1 MNDIDGYQ
9 RGDDI
14 LREVSRIL
22 REECGADGIACRSS
36 ADHFLLMLPY
46 RTSLEIEQRCGHIVE
61 RTRRIVAA
69 GKPLSL
75 RIGICC
81 STDAPDAKTVTE
93 LTDRARIAKTQ
104 GRLMGAH
111 LCLFNASMRDAMLR
125 RADIER
131 AMEGALAAGEFFPLI
146 QPKFSTDGTRVLG
159 GEALVRWNRPG
170 QGIVNPGDFI
180 PLFEENGFIV
190 KLDEFMFE
198 CVCRMLRERLDAGLP
213 VVPISVNVSRVHLH
227 RPSFVPTYVRIK
239 NAYRIPDDLAEL
251 ELTENMVLE
260 DLDNAVTVID
270 ALRAAGFRS
279 SIDDFGSGQ
288 SSLNALKDLPVDVL
302 KLDRTFLL
310 EQARSNKE
318 EVIVRTVIDMA
329 RKLDMKTVMEGVE
342 TQEQLA
348 FLQSTSCDMIQG
360 FVFSRPIAVGD
371 FLDLVDRSG

>member
-1 MNDIDGYQ
+1 M
-9 RGDDI
+9 
-14 LREVSRIL
+14 
-22 REECGADGIACRSS
+22 
-36 ADHFLLMLPY
+36 
-46 RTSLEIEQRCGHIVE
+46 
-61 RTRRIVAA
+61 
-69 GKPLSL
+69 
-75 RIGICC
+75 
-81 STDAPDAKTVTE
+81 
-93 LTDRARIAKTQ
+93 
-104 GRLMGAH
+104 
-111 LCLFNASMRDAMLR
+111 
-125 RADIER
+125 
-131 AMEGALAAGEFFPLI
+131 
-146 QPKFSTDGTRVLG
+146 LG

-213 VVPISVNVSRVHLH
+213 VVPISVNVLH

-310 EQARSNKE
+310 EQARSDKE